1 MNSLKK
7 LFLTLAVLITLA
19 LISACMK
26 PIVITDTGKTY
37 NLPEDSPF
45 QLQLPGNPT
54 TGYVW
59 QLMPYDETVVQQVGE
74 PDYQVSDDRIGS
86 GGMYTYHFKTSGSG
100 ATVLYLQYKCKWD
113 TVSPP
118 SRSFVVKIVSGTM
131 GQILDE

>member
-1 MNSLKK
+1 MKSVKNV
-7 LFLTLAVLITLA
+7 FLVMSVFLTLA
-19 LISACMK
+19 LISSCMK
-26 PIVITDTGKTY
+26 PIVITDSGKTY

-74 PDYQVSDDRIGS
+74 PDYQVNDDKIGS
-86 GGMYTYHFKTSGSG
+86 GGMYTYHFKTAGSG
-100 ATVLYLQYKCKWD
+100 ATVLYLQYKRKWD

-118 SRSFVVKIVSGTM
+118 SRSFEVKIVSGTM